1 MLIVDF
7 IKLALN
13 SVIGLKIRSFLTSLG
28 IAIGIAA
35 VVLLTS
41 IGEGIHKFML
51 SEFTQFG
58 TNLISI
64 VPGKTSTMGMSGAIL
79 SNVRPLSLNDALA
92 LKRINGIEAIE
103 PVIQGNAAVEANK
116 RRRRTTVFGVGSN
129 VPAVWKIQVQRG
141 RFLPPDDPRTARA
154 FAVLGSKL
162 KTELFAETSALG
174 ARIRIGGERYR
185 VIGVMES
192 KGQIL
197 GFDLDDA
204 IYIPAAKSMSMFNRD
219 SLMEIDLVYQAGMDA
234 NDVAEKIKTL
244 LIARH
249 GNEDFTITT
258 QEQMLDTLSDILN
271 ILTLAVAALGSIS
284 LFVGGVG
291 ILTIM
296 TIAVRERTPEVGLL
310 RAIGA
315 SRSQVLLLFMVEA
328 ITLASLGGF
337 AGLCLGAGGALLLG
351 LAFPALPIQLSLQY
365 IIIAELLAVV
375 IGLIAGV
382 TPALRAANL
391 NPVDALRAE

>member
-1 MLIVDF
+1 MLIKDF
-7 IKLALN
+7 AQLALS
-13 SVIGLKIRSFLTSLG
+13 SVIGLRMRSFLTALG

-41 IGEGIHKFML
+41 IGEGIHRFVL
-51 SEFTQFG
+51 AEFTQFG

-64 VPGKTSTMGMSGAIL
+64 VPGKTTTMGLSGAVL
-79 SNVRPLSLNDALA
+79 SNVRPLSLDDALA
-92 LKRINGIEAIE
+92 LKRIPQIEAIE

-116 RRRRTTVFGVGSN
+116 LSRRTTVFGVGSN
-129 VPAVWKIQVQRG
+129 VPAVWQIQVAKG
-141 RFLPPDDPRTARA
+141 RFLPTDDPRTARA

-162 KTELFAETSALG
+162 EQELFANKNALG
-174 ARIRIGGERYR
+174 QRIRIGGERYR

-204 IYIPAAKSMSMFNRD
+204 IYIPAAKSMSMFNRE
-219 SLMEIDLVYQAGMDA
+219 SLMEIDLVYRAGSDA
-234 NDVAEKIKTL
+234 NQVANNIKQL

-249 GNEDFTITT
+249 GDEDFTITT
-258 QEQMLDTLSDILN
+258 QEQMLDTLGNILS

-284 LFVGGVG
+284 LFVGGVS

-315 SRSQVLLLFMVEA
+315 TRSQILLLFLSEA
-328 ITLASLGGF
+328 ITLSAIGGI
-337 AGLCLGAGGALLLG
+337 AGLIIGGGGALILG
-351 LAFPALPIQLSLQY
+351 LAIPALPTQLSWHY
-365 IIIAELLAVV
+365 ILLAELLAIV

-382 TPALRAANL
+382 APATRAANL
-391 NPVDALRAE
+391 NPVEALRAE

>member
-1 MLIVDF
+1 MLIKDF
-7 IKLALN
+7 IKLAFS
-13 SVIGLKIRSFLTSLG
+13 SVIGLRTRSFLTALG

-41 IGEGIHKFML
+41 IGEGIHRFVL
-51 SEFTQFG
+51 AEFTQFG

-64 VPGKTSTMGMSGAIL
+64 VPGKTTTMGLSGAVL
-79 SNVRPLSLNDALA
+79 SNVRPLSLDDALA
-92 LKRINGIEAIE
+92 LKRIPQVKAIE
-103 PVIQGNAAVEANK
+103 PVIQGNAEVEANK
-116 RRRRTTVFGVGSN
+116 KSRRTTVFGVGSN
-129 VPAVWKIQVQRG
+129 VPAVWQIQVARG
-141 RFLPPDDPRTARA
+141 RFLPADDPRTARA

-162 KTELFAETSALG
+162 QQELFGDKNSLG
-174 ARIRIGGERYR
+174 QRIRIGGERYR

-204 IYIPAAKSMSMFNRD
+204 IYIPAAKSMSMFNRE
-219 SLMEIDLVYQAGMDA
+219 SLMEIDLVYRAGADA
-234 NDVAEKIKTL
+234 NEVADNIKKL
-244 LIARH
+244 LLARH
-249 GNEDFTITT
+249 GDEDFTITT
-258 QEQMLDTLSDILN
+258 QEQMLDTLGNILG

-291 ILTIM
+291 ILTVM

-315 SRSQVLLLFMVEA
+315 SRSQILLLFLSEA
-328 ITLASLGGF
+328 ITLSSIGGV
-337 AGLCLGAGGALLLG
+337 AGLIIGGGGALLLA
-351 LAFPALPIQLSLQY
+351 LAIPALPTQLSWHY
-365 IIIAELLAVV
+365 ILLAELLAVF

-382 TPALRAANL
+382 APAIRAANL
-391 NPVDALRAE
+391 NPVEALRSE